1 VSKRVLI
8 VEDSPAM
15 RQLLLFA
22 VRRFPGVQVDEAPD
36 GVAALKA
43 IAQAPYDVLFVD
55 LNMPMLDGLKLIR
68 RVREDPRQA
77 QTRIV
82 VVTTEESA
90 EVEQQARELGATH
103 YLRKPVQRHA
113 IEEVLRTALGES

>member
-1 VSKRVLI
+1 

-22 VRRFPGVQVDEAPD
+22 VRRFPGVQVDEVPD

-43 IAQAPYDVLFVD
+43 IAQTPYDVLFVD

-82 VVTTEESA
+82 VVTTEESV